1 MGVMDHNDPIGEQ
14 TDGGGREERRKRKR
28 KEKKHTWNRASNLAV
43 DTIIAL

>member
-14 TDGGGREERRKRKR
+14 TDGGEGREEE